1 MKCRI
6 ELHSAAQE
14 ELSEAFQWYEERS
27 PGLGV
32 RFIEA
37 VSLRFSELSNHPD

>member
-6 ELHSAAQE
+6 ELHSGAQNV
-14 ELSEAFQWYEERS
+14 LTEAFQRYEERS

-37 VSLRFSELSNHPD
+37 VNKNLLS